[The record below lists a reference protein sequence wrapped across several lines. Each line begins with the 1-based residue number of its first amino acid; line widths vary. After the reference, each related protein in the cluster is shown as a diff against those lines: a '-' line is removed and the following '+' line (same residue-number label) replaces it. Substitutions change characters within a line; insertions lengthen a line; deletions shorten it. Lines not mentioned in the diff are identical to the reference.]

1 NSVILMDQIDLQVA
15 AGESRYDA
23 IIKATVFR
31 FRPIM
36 LTAASTILGMVPL
49 AVDKFWA
56 PMAISIGGGLLGATI
71 LTLFVLPCMVAAW
84 YRVKAA

>member
-1 NSVILMDQIDLQVA
+1 MDQIDRQVA
-15 AGESRYDA
+15 DGEDRYHA
-23 IIKATVFR
+23 IIRATVFR

-36 LTAASTILGMVPL
+36 LTAAAAILGMVPL
-49 AVDKFWA
+49 AVDKFWG

-84 YRVKAA
+84 YRVKGA